1 MRVPRLNKELAQLMI
16 MKLKNTVRKIHFDA
30 KVDEAGSQEH
40 TEAGVQVLVGLGAS
54 EFAAER
60 AIADAQK
67 ILGPTAK
74 REELVRLALARL
86 NQ

>member
-30 KVDEAGSQEH
+30 KVEEAGSPEH
-40 TEAGVQVLVGLGAS
+40 TEAGVQVLMGLGAN
-54 EFAAER
+54 EAAAER

-67 ILGPTAK
+67 ILGPKAK
-74 REELVRLALARL
+74 PEELVRLALARL